1 VSAESVI
8 ELPRKPVH
16 LDTDLG
22 GDPDDLAALAWLL
35 RCPDVDLVG
44 ITTNSEKRGARA
56 ELVRDVLNTI
66 GRTEV
71 PVRAGAAGSISGFQ
85 LRWPTGFNDAA
96 TYWPKEYARAQ
107 IGTPEDRSL
116 DSSGRALDLL
126 AESIERGATV
136 IGIGPFTNLALVEVL
151 RPGVLADA
159 NLVLMGGAIH
169 PVPAGYPSW
178 GAEGDYNVQQDIQA
192 SLIVLSRSDPLLVP
206 LEVTAQFALTKRD
219 AERLKVG
226 DQLAQIL
233 AHQAIEYARDNDHD
247 ELARQHPR
255 VPVDLLNFQHDALA
269 CMAAVGVP
277 GITVEE
283 IPLRLK
289 VVHGLLRMTVGKGG
303 RLTRVVT
310 TIDTD
315 LLTRVWL
322 ETIVPGTAVRE
333 AR

>member
-1 VSAESVI
+1 VSAESV

-22 GDPDDLAALAWLL
+22 GDPDDSAALAWLL

-85 LRWPTGFNDAA
+85 QRWPTGFNDAA

-116 DSSGRALDLL
+116 DSSGLALDLL

-233 AHQAIEYARDNDHD
+233 AHQAIEYARANDHD
-247 ELARQHPR
+247 ELARQPPR
-255 VPVDLLNFQHDALA
+255 PRRPTELPARRARLHGGRRL
-269 CMAAVGVP
+269 P

-315 LLTRVWL
+315 LLAKVWL